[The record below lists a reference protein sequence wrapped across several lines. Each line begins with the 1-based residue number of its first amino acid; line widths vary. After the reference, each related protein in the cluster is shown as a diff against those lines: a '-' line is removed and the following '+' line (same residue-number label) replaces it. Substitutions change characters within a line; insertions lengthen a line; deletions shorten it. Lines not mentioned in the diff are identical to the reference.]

1 MKSILFYITSYPNL
15 AGTEKVTTY
24 VANYLQEKGFK
35 ISILSFHNK
44 ANGTLNELNPQ
55 ISVYFVPNHI
65 TILSKENESFIY
77 SFFSQHNFDWII
89 YQDSY
94 SSIHKLLFK
103 TGFPVLEK
111 LIVVEHTSPCCH
123 LNAYQNYWNK
133 LKWNNLHDLIRKL
146 AYPYKWIKTYF
157 YLSRRHSLLLKS
169 CYKYILLSD
178 HFRKDIYYLSGKKYS
193 KKLAAIPNPITLPNI
208 ENKILN
214 KRKKQIVFIGRL
226 VESKGLDYLLQIWI
240 EFEKSKDDWQL
251 LIIGDGVLR
260 EQIKVQ
266 ISQNGL
272 KRVKM
277 LGAQSY
283 VASYLEE
290 SSILLMTSIFEGWGL
305 VLTEAMSR
313 GCIPFA
319 FNSFAS
325 LSDIIDNKINGII
338 IPPFQVTEYT
348 KQLINLTNHPQT
360 LKDMAQQAIQK
371 AKKFDIEEVGKKWIK
386 LLK

>member
-1 MKSILFYITSYPNL
+1 M
-15 AGTEKVTTY
+15 
-24 VANYLQEKGFK
+24 
-35 ISILSFHNK
+35 
-44 ANGTLNELNPQ
+44 
-55 ISVYFVPNHI
+55 
-65 TILSKENESFIY
+65 
-77 SFFSQHNFDWII
+77 
-89 YQDSY
+89 
-94 SSIHKLLFK
+94 
-103 TGFPVLEK
+103 
-111 LIVVEHTSPCCH
+111 
-123 LNAYQNYWNK
+123 
-133 LKWNNLHDLIRKL
+133 
-146 AYPYKWIKTYF
+146 
-157 YLSRRHSLLLKS
+157 
-169 CYKYILLSD
+169 
-178 HFRKDIYYLSGKKYS
+178 
-193 KKLAAIPNPITLPNI
+193 
-208 ENKILN
+208 
-214 KRKKQIVFIGRL
+214 
-226 VESKGLDYLLQIWI
+226 DYLLQIWI